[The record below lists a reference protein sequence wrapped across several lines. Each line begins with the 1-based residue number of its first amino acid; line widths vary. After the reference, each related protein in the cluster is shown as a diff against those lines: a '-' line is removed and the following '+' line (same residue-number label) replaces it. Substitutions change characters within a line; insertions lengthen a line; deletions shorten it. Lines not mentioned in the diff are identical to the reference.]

1 MIGTRKPV
9 VEQSA
14 VVATLFQ
21 FLHHHLRLLHGHG
34 SVCCAMNNPE
44 RQLAQSTHVLERG
57 SSAECHSCSNAVGI
71 GAADI
76 HSAITAETHAQ
87 HIHAGRVAG
96 IMLPYPVEDIHHL
109 LRAPCTARVLRH
121 NGQGINIPA
130 LHDSI
135 ERTITANAREVSSA
149 EACSM
154 QEDND
159 GRLLLRIKIIY
170 WCINP
175 EVVASGDRIFN
186 GSEEIVSR
194 YLQSRQRQNDCK
206 KDFLHIFGYSL
217 SVNLRMPKLQ
227 IIFLNRKL
235 FQLL

>member
-9 VEQSA
+9 VQQPA
-14 VVATLFQ
+14 VVATLFK

-34 SVCCAMNNPE
+34 SVGSAMNNPE
-44 RQLAQSTHVLERG
+44 RQLTQSTHILERG
-57 SSAECHSCSNAVGI
+57 TSAECHSCSNAVGI

-87 HIHAGRVAG
+87 HIHTGRVAG
-96 IMLPYPVEDIHHL
+96 VMFPYPVEDIHHL
-109 LRAPCTARVLRH
+109 LRAPGSTGVLRY
-121 NGQGINIPA
+121 NGEGINIPA
-130 LHDSI
+130 FHDGI
-135 ERTITANAREVSSA
+135 ERTITANTREVSSA
-149 EACSM
+149 KACSM
-154 QEDND
+154 QEDD
-159 GRLLLRIKIIY
+159 DRSLLLRIKIIY

-175 EVVASGDRIFN
+175 EVVASGNRIFN